1 MSKFLYFLVYNFD
14 LGPLGPRVLDLALR
28 TWLSKA
34 HTLEASRNER
44 RTTWL
49 QAFMP
54 QPSFEQRR

>member
-28 TWLSKA
+28 TWLSEA
-34 HTLEASRNER
+34 HTVEASRNER
-44 RTTWL
+44 RTGWL

-54 QPSFEQRR
+54 QPSFGQRR

>member
-14 LGPLGPRVLDLALR
+14 LGPLGPRVLNLALR

-34 HTLEASRNER
+34 HTVEVSRNER
-44 RTTWL
+44 RTSWL

-54 QPSFEQRR
+54 HPSFGQRR